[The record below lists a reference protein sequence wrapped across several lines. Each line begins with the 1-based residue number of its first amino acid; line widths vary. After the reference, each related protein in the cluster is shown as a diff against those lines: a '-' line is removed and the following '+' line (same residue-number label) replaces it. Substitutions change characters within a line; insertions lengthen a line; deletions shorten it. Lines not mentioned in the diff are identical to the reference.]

1 MQCSVP
7 RACCY
12 CCYHHLSIALSA
24 APVRLGI
31 ASLSPPFLLL
41 CLPTTILLLLL
52 PHLLDPGTAALSL
65 LCFPPTRPPTHH
77 PPPSPPPPACAP
89 TKSRDRIPPPSHPA
103 SAQHAS
109 TRRNRPSI
117 LTLLHSALLLGL
129 SCTTNRRSGHNL
141 NSPTA
146 TAFPPN
152 SHPPP
157 DYSVSRA
164 PATCRCFALLYCS
177 ALPCRQPAPTP
188 SSRTQ
193 ALPCRTAHYC
203 FCCCPPART
212 PYSPF
217 RVESPCLCLLSYPFL
232 PLGAH
237 CHLPAADTTHHSST
251 STLHGLEPHQ
261 QTSSS
266 SVPTRTQGRIP
277 LHVIQRQEFY
287 TQHHPRN
294 TSRFDGGRTSETATL
309 PVSLTSNWLPYSF
322 LCVSELISNVARLL
336 RATPANTPSGTL
348 WLRES
353 LRLNSHQHPPAHP
366 AAPPSIHPLP

>member
-1 MQCSVP
+1 M
-7 RACCY
+7 
-12 CCYHHLSIALSA
+12 
-24 APVRLGI
+24 
-31 ASLSPPFLLL
+31 
-41 CLPTTILLLLL
+41 
-52 PHLLDPGTAALSL
+52 
-65 LCFPPTRPPTHH
+65 
-77 PPPSPPPPACAP
+77 
-89 TKSRDRIPPPSHPA
+89 
-103 SAQHAS
+103 
-109 TRRNRPSI
+109 
-117 LTLLHSALLLGL
+117 HSALLLGL

-164 PATCRCFALLYCS
+164 PATCCCCCCFALLLLC
-177 ALPCRQPAPTP
+177 LPCPVAARQPAPTP

-251 STLHGLEPHQ
+251 STLHGLEPHK
-261 QTSSS
+261 QTSSL
-266 SVPTRTQGRIP
+266 PALIRTQGRIP
-277 LHVIQRQEFY
+277 LHVIQRQEFHTKHY
-287 TQHHPRN
+287 PRN
-294 TSRFDGGRTSETATL
+294 TSRFDGGRTSETATV
-309 PVSLTSNWLPYSF
+309 PVSLTSNWLQYSF
-322 LCVSELISNVARLL
+322 LCVSELTSNVARLL
-336 RATPANTPSGTL
+336 RATPAKTPSGTL

-353 LRLNSHQHPPAHP
+353 LRLNSHHHRPAPP
-366 AAPPSIHPLP
+366 AAPPSIHLLP